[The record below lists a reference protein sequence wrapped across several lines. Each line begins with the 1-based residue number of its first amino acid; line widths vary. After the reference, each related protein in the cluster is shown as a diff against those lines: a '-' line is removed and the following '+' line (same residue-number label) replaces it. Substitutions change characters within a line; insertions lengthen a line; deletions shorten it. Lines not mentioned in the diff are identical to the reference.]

1 MKNENGNPGRIQRD
15 FFFNWSI
22 FDIQYC
28 VSYRGKSEIFD
39 YQAQDSELI

>member
-1 MKNENGNPGRIQRD
+1 MKMEILVEFKEI

-39 YQAQDSELI
+39 YQAQDFELI